1 MSSGG
6 DRTLLGRWGESQVAE
21 ELRRKGYRI
30 LAANWRCRM
39 GEIDLIAAKGSYICF
54 VEVKLRKDD
63 SFAQA
68 REFVDHRKQEKIK
81 RTAQFYLAYHETQL
95 QPRFDVAEIYAP
107 QGTETKK
114 PRTVYV
120 ENAF

>member
-1 MSSGG
+1 MSTGK
-6 DRTLLGRWGESQVAE
+6 DRILLGRWGESIVAQD
-21 ELRRKGYRI
+21 LRRKGCRI

-39 GEIDLIAAKGSYICF
+39 GEIDLIAADKSCLRF

-68 REFVDHRKQEKIK
+68 KEFVDRRKQEKL
-81 RTAQFYLAYHETQL
+81 RVTAQLYLTRHPTSL
-95 QPRFDVAEIYAP
+95 QPRFDVAEVYAP
-107 QGTETKK
+107 QGINTMD
-114 PRTVYV
+114 PRIIYT

>member
-1 MSSGG
+1 MSTGK
-6 DRTLLGRWGESQVAE
+6 DRILLGRWGESIVAQD
-21 ELRRKGYRI
+21 LRRKGCRI

-39 GEIDLIAAKGSYICF
+39 GEIDLIAADKTYLRF

-68 REFVDHRKQEKIK
+68 KEFVDRRKQEKL
-81 RTAQFYLAYHETQL
+81 RVTAQLYLTRHPTSL
-95 QPRFDVAEIYAP
+95 QPRFDVAEVYAP
-107 QGTETKK
+107 QGINTMD
-114 PRTVYV
+114 PRIIYT

>member
-1 MSSGG
+1 MSTGK
-6 DRTLLGRWGESQVAE
+6 DRILLGRWGESIVAQD
-21 ELRRKGYRI
+21 LRRKGCRI

-39 GEIDLIAAKGSYICF
+39 GEIDLIAADKSCLRF

-68 REFVDHRKQEKIK
+68 KEFVDRRKQEKL
-81 RTAQFYLAYHETQL
+81 RVTAQLYLTRHPTSL
-95 QPRFDVAEIYAP
+95 QPRFDVAEVYAP
-107 QGTETKK
+107 RGINTMD
-114 PRTVYV
+114 PRIIYT

>member
-39 GEIDLIAAKGSYICF
+39 GEIDLIATDGMYICF
-54 VEVKLRKDD
+54 IEVKLRKDD

-68 REFVDHRKQEKIK
+68 REFVDHRKQGKIK
-81 RTAQFYLAYHETQL
+81 RTAQLYLATHPSEL
-95 QPRFDVAEIYAP
+95 QPRFDVAEVYAP
-107 QGTETKK
+107 RGTETKSPK
-114 PRTVYV
+114 IIYL